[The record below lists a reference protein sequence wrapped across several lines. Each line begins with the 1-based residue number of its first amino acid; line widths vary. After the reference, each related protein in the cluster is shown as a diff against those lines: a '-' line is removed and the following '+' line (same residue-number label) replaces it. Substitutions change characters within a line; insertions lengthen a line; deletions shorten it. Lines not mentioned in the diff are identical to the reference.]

1 MKQVIV
7 VAVLL
12 GFLGTQSAKAQ
23 KEEFKENIK
32 KELSFSGD
40 TADRT
45 LVVRN
50 INGSITVQGYEGTT
64 VLLEVER
71 IIRARNSEQLAV
83 GKSEIGL
90 ETLVEGSQIIA
101 RVKGPCI
108 NWGGHGGFRFQ
119 NCDCDREF
127 GYDFTFNFKVK
138 IPYRTNLNVNTIND
152 GEVLVQNT
160 RGNTIKAGNINGGI
174 ALENITGQTE
184 VNAINGEV
192 NISYATNPTASS
204 TYYSLN
210 GDITITYQRN
220 LSAAI
225 AFKSMNGELYTD
237 FDIAKQYARTSKTAS
252 RKGDRPKYKFESRP
266 IVQIGKGELA
276 HDFETL
282 NGNVIIKK
290 I

>member
-1 MKQVIV
+1 MVI
-7 VAVLL
+7 AVFL
-12 GFLGTQSAKAQ
+12 GFLGTQCAKAQ

-40 TADRT
+40 ATDRT

-50 INGSITVQGYEGTT
+50 INGSISVEGYEGTT
-64 VLLEVER
+64 VMLEVER
-71 IIRARNSEQLAV
+71 IIRARSSKQLAL
-83 GKSEIGL
+83 GKSEITL
-90 ETLVEGSQIIA
+90 ETLVEGDEIVA

-108 NWGGHGGFRFQ
+108 NWGGHEGFRFQ
-119 NCDCDREF
+119 NCNCDREF

-138 IPYRTNLNVNTIND
+138 IPYSTNLSVNTIND
-152 GEVLVQNT
+152 GEVQIRNT
-160 RGNTIKAGNINGGI
+160 RGSFIKAGNINGGI
-174 ALENITGQTE
+174 DLENVTGQTE

-192 NISYATNPTASS
+192 NISYAANPTGPS

-225 AFKSMNGELYTD
+225 AFKSMNGELFTD
-237 FDIAKQYARTSKTAS
+237 FDIAKQYARTSKTESA
-252 RKGDRPKYKFESRP
+252 KGDRPKYKFESRP